1 MRLACRCPQC
11 ITPPHLLL
19 KLMQSAD
26 KDIRQAA
33 LNTLLATSNLR
44 GKRSLRASLAFAA
57 TPGDGRRTISDSEGG
72 TELSAA
78 RVARSEDGPEF
89 ERRVGQSRL

>member
-33 LNTLLATSNLR
+33 LNTLLAL
-44 GKRSLRASLAFAA
+44 SL
-57 TPGDGRRTISDSEGG
+57 IHI
-72 TELSAA
+72 
-78 RVARSEDGPEF
+78 
-89 ERRVGQSRL
+89 